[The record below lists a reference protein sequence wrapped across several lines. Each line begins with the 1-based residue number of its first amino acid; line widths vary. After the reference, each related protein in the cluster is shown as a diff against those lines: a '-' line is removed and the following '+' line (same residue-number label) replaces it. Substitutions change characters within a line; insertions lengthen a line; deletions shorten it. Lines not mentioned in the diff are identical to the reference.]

1 MKWGQ
6 LRNLTAERPLAWAQ
20 LSHKKARLAVALTG
34 VAFANILM
42 FAQLGIRAV
51 LFDGIT
57 LVHENL
63 QGDLFLMSSYSR
75 ALGFQTFAQIYLYQA
90 NAVPGVATAHP
101 LYIMGRVD
109 WINPEQLPVEHPIPP
124 ELLSPPGQAKSDNK
138 EIEIFPDRVKIL
150 AFNLAQ
156 PAFALPEINQQLDK
170 LKEPDTILYDRLS
183 QDGLG
188 PIPALI
194 TQKPQLT
201 TVMGNRRTQIA
212 GLFTLGSTLFTKG
225 HVIMSDLNYL
235 ARNGPES
242 LDNVSLGLVGLDA
255 GADPLQVQTQLQ
267 QALPSSIQVLTREEL
282 IQKEVAFYEAD
293 PSGIVLNF
301 GAMMGFVVGVIV
313 VYQVLY
319 SDVLEHLP
327 EYATLKAMGFADNA
341 LLRVV
346 LQEALILAVLG
357 FVPGC
362 VASIGVYSLLSSLT
376 KIPLSLRPDVM
387 AQVFILTIVMC
398 MGAGG
403 IATQKLR
410 QADPADVF

>member
-1 MKWGQ
+1 MKWGR
-6 LRNLTAERPLAWAQ
+6 LRKLTAERPLAWAQ
-20 LSHKKARLAVALTG
+20 LSHQKARLAVAITG

-42 FAQLGIRAV
+42 FAQLGLRAV

-63 QGDLFLMSSYSR
+63 KGDLFLMSSYSR
-75 ALGFQTFAQIYLYQA
+75 ALGFQPFARVYLYQA
-90 NAVPGVATAHP
+90 NAVPGVAIVNP

-109 WINPEQLPVEHPIPP
+109 WINPEQLPAQHPVPP
-124 ELLSPPGQAKSDNK
+124 ELLTPPGTDEAANK
-138 EIEIFPDRVKIL
+138 ETEIFPDRVKIL
-150 AFNLAQ
+150 AFNLTQ
-156 PAFALPEINQQLDK
+156 PAFTLPEINRQLDK

-183 QDGLG
+183 QDSLG
-188 PIPALI
+188 PIPALLA
-194 TQKPQLT
+194 QQPQVT

-225 HVIMSDLNYL
+225 HVIMSDWNYA

-242 LDNVSLGLVGLDA
+242 LDNVSVGLVNLDA
-255 GADPLQVQTQLQ
+255 GADPLQVKAQVQRT
-267 QALPSSIQVLTREEL
+267 LPSTIQVLTREEL
-282 IQKEVAFYEAD
+282 IQKEVDFYEAD
-293 PSGIVLNF
+293 PSGVVLNF
-301 GAMMGFVVGVIV
+301 GAMMGFIVGVIV

-327 EYATLKAMGFADNA
+327 EYATLKAMGFADGA

-346 LQEALILAVLG
+346 LQEAMILAVLG
-357 FVPGC
+357 FIPGC

-387 AQVFILTIVMC
+387 AQVFVLTIVMC

>member
-1 MKWGQ
+1 MKWGR

-20 LSHKKARLAVALTG
+20 LSHQKARLAVALTG

-57 LVHENL
+57 LIHENL
-63 QGDLFLMSSYSR
+63 QGELFLISSYSR
-75 ALGFQTFAQIYLYQA
+75 ALGFQAFARIYLYQA
-90 NAVPGVATAHP
+90 NSVPGVASARP
-101 LYIMGRVD
+101 LYILGRVD
-109 WINPEQLPVEHPIPP
+109 WINPEQLPDEHPIPP
-124 ELLSPPGQAKSDNK
+124 ELLSPPGQGESADK
-138 EIEIFPDRVKIL
+138 EIQIFPDRVKIL
-150 AFNLAQ
+150 AFNLSQ
-156 PAFALPEINQQLDK
+156 PAFTLPEINQQLDK
-170 LKEPDTILYDRLS
+170 LKEPDSILFDRLS

-188 PIPALI
+188 PISDLI

-225 HVIMSDLNYL
+225 HVIMSDLNYA

-242 LDNVSLGLVGLDA
+242 LENVSVGLVSLDA
-255 GADPLQVQTQLQ
+255 GADPLQVKAQIQ
-267 QALPSSIQVLTREEL
+267 QALPPSIQVLTREEL
-282 IQKEVAFYEAD
+282 IQKEVAFWETD
-293 PSGIVLNF
+293 PSGTVLNF

-346 LQEALILAVLG
+346 LQEAMILAVLG

-362 VASIGVYSLLSSLT
+362 VASVGVYSLLSSLT

>member
-1 MKWGQ
+1 MKWGR
-6 LRNLTAERPLAWAQ
+6 LRTLTAERPLAWAQ
-20 LSHKKARLAVALTG
+20 LSHQKARLTVALTG

-57 LVHENL
+57 LIHENL

-75 ALGFQTFAQIYLYQA
+75 ALGFQPFARVYLYQA
-90 NAVPGVATAHP
+90 NAVPGVATASP
-101 LYIMGRVD
+101 LYIMGGVD
-109 WINPEQLPVEHPIPP
+109 WINPEQLPAEHPIPP
-124 ELLSPPGQAKSDNK
+124 ELLSPPGRDDSADK
-138 EIEIFPDRVKIL
+138 EGRIFPERVKIL
-150 AFNLAQ
+150 AFNLTQ
-156 PAFALPEINQQLDK
+156 PAFTLPEINRQLDK
-170 LKEPDTILYDRLS
+170 LKESDTILYDRFS

-188 PIPALI
+188 PIPELMA
-194 TQKPQLT
+194 QKPKLT
-201 TVMGNRRTQIA
+201 TVLGNRRTHIA
-212 GLFTLGSTLFTKG
+212 GLYTLGSTLFTKG
-225 HVIMSDLNYL
+225 HVIMSDLNYA

-242 LDNVSLGLVGLDA
+242 LDNVSLGLVSLDA
-255 GADPLQVQTQLQ
+255 KADPLQVKAQIQ
-267 QALPSSIQVLTREEL
+267 QSLPPSIQVLTREEL
-282 IQKEVAFYEAD
+282 IQKEMAFWEQD
-293 PSGIVLNF
+293 PAGIILNF

-346 LQEALILAVLG
+346 LQEAMILAVLG

-362 VASIGVYSLLSSLT
+362 LSSIGVYSLLSSLT

-387 AQVFILTIVMC
+387 VQVFILTIVMC

-403 IATQKLR
+403 IATRKLR

>member
-90 NAVPGVATAHP
+90 NAVPGVATAYP

>member
-6 LRNLTAERPLAWAQ
+6 LRNLAAERPLAWAQ
-20 LSHKKARLAVALTG
+20 LSHQKARLTVALTG

-57 LVHENL
+57 LIHENL
-63 QGDLFLMSSYSR
+63 QGDLFLMSTYSR
-75 ALGFQTFAQIYLYQA
+75 ALGFQPFARVYLYQA
-90 NAVPGVATAHP
+90 NAVPGVATASP
-101 LYIMGRVD
+101 LYIMGGVD
-109 WINPEQLPVEHPIPP
+109 WINPEQLPTEHPIPP
-124 ELLSPPGQAKSDNK
+124 ELLSPPGRDESADK
-138 EIEIFPDRVKIL
+138 ENQIFPERVKIL

-156 PAFALPEINQQLDK
+156 PAFTLPEINQQLDK
-170 LKEPDTILYDRLS
+170 LKESDTILYDRLS

-188 PIPALI
+188 PIADLMA
-194 TQKPQLT
+194 QKPKLT
-201 TVMGNRRTQIA
+201 TVLGNRRTHIA
-212 GLFTLGSTLFTKG
+212 GLYTLGSTLFTKG
-225 HVIMSDLNYL
+225 HVIMSDLNYA
-235 ARNGPES
+235 ARNGSES
-242 LDNVSLGLVGLDA
+242 LESVSVGLVSLDS
-255 GADPLQVQTQLQ
+255 GADPQQVKGQIQ
-267 QALPSSIQVLTREEL
+267 QSLPPSIQVLTREEL
-282 IQKEVAFYEAD
+282 IQKEVAFWAQD
-293 PSGIVLNF
+293 PAGIILNF

-362 VASIGVYSLLSSLT
+362 LSSIGVYSLLSSLT

>member
-1 MKWGQ
+1 MKWGR
-6 LRNLTAERPLAWAQ
+6 LRDLTAERPLAWAQ
-20 LSHKKARLAVALTG
+20 LSHQKARLAVALTG

-57 LVHENL
+57 LIHENL
-63 QGDLFLMSSYSR
+63 QGELFLISSYSR
-75 ALGFQTFAQIYLYQA
+75 ALGFQSFARVYLYQA
-90 NAVPGVATAHP
+90 NAVPGVASASP
-101 LYIMGRVD
+101 LYILGRVD
-109 WINPEQLPVEHPIPP
+109 WINPEQLPDEHPIPP
-124 ELLSPPGQAKSDNK
+124 ELLSPPGQGESAEK
-138 EIEIFPDRVKIL
+138 EIQIFPDRVKIL
-150 AFNLAQ
+150 AFNLSQ
-156 PAFALPEINQQLDK
+156 PAFTLPEINQQLDK
-170 LKEPDTILYDRLS
+170 LKEPDSILYDRLS

-188 PIPALI
+188 PIPDLI

-225 HVIMSDLNYL
+225 HVIMSDLNYA

-242 LDNVSLGLVGLDA
+242 LENVSVGLVSLDA
-255 GADPLQVQTQLQ
+255 GADPLQVKAQIQ
-267 QALPSSIQVLTREEL
+267 QALPPSIQVLTREEL
-282 IQKEVAFYEAD
+282 IQKEVAFWETD
-293 PSGIVLNF
+293 PSGTVLNF

-346 LQEALILAVLG
+346 LQEAMILAVLG

-362 VASIGVYSLLSSLT
+362 MASVGVYSLLSSLT

>member
-20 LSHKKARLAVALTG
+20 LSHQKARLAVAMTG

-51 LFDGIT
+51 LFDGLT
-57 LVHENL
+57 LIHENL
-63 QGDLFLMSSYSR
+63 QGELFLISSYSQ
-75 ALGFQTFAQIYLYQA
+75 ALGFQPFARIYLYQA
-90 NAVPGVATAHP
+90 NAVPGVATANP
-101 LYIMGRVD
+101 LYVMGRVD

-124 ELLSPPGQAKSDNK
+124 ELLSPPGADESANK
-138 EIEIFPDRVKIL
+138 EIQIFPDRVKIL

-156 PAFALPEINQQLDK
+156 PAFTLPEINQQLDK
-170 LKEPDTILYDRLS
+170 LKKPDTILYDRLS
-183 QDGLG
+183 QDALG

-201 TVMGNRRTQIA
+201 TVMGNRRTEVS

-225 HVIMSDLNYL
+225 HVVMSDLNYA

-242 LDNVSLGLVGLDA
+242 LDSVSVGLVSVDA
-255 GADPLQVQTQLQ
+255 GVDPLQVQAQIQ

-282 IQKEVAFYEAD
+282 IQKELAYWAKD
-293 PSGIVLNF
+293 PSGVVLNF

-346 LQEALILAVLG
+346 LQEAMILAVLG
-357 FVPGC
+357 FIPGC

-387 AQVFILTIVMC
+387 VQVFILTIVMC

-410 QADPADVF
+410 KADPADVF